1 MGCNIEHVSEG
12 ALPQFAGLDQGNSHF
27 LAEVRDN
34 NIGDFCPKALAAAD
48 VEDIGES
55 KPLANPS
62 GKIEIFS
69 QTVADC
75 GYEDCPGHLLWLQ
88 PNEWRGKT
96 NSRRSPHLESNQL
109 RDKLRPQ
116 LGHGNRSK
124 ANKVASRT
132 PIHILLYNAAAC
144 GLQAGDVVRLFN
156 VRGACLAG
164 VVLDAT
170 RRRGVVQMR
179 FGAWYEPD
187 HPAEL
192 GSLCKHDNPNVMT
205 RDKDAPK
212 LGQGPSAHSCLNELE
227 QYEKAQLPVTAHQPP
242 VVIQPETST
251 IREDTT

>member
-34 NIGDFCPKALAAAD
+34 NIGGFCPKALAAAD

-69 QTVADC
+69 QTVAEC
-75 GYEDCPGHLLWLQ
+75 GYEDCPGHLLWLK
-88 PNEWRGKT
+88 PHEWLSKT
-96 NSRRSPHLESNQL
+96 NSRRSLHLESNQL
-109 RDKLRPQ
+109 RDKLHPQ

-132 PIHILLYNAAAC
+132 PIQILLYNAAAC

-170 RRRGVVQMR
+170 IRRGVVQMR

-187 HPAEL
+187 RPAGS
-192 GSLCKHDNPNVMT
+192 GSLCKHDNPNVLT
-205 RDKDAPK
+205 RDKVVSK
-212 LGQGPSAHSCLNELE
+212 LEQGPSAHSRLNESE
-227 QYEKAQLPVTAHQPP
+227 QYEKAQPPVTAHQPP
-242 VVIQPETST
+242 VVIQPET
-251 IREDTT
+251 